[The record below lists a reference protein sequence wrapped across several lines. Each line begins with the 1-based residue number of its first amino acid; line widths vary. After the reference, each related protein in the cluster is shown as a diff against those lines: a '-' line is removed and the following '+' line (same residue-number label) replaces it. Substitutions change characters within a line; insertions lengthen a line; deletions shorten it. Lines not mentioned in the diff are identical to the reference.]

1 MHFHAYSFLVQRRG
15 DLFYDSP
22 RRPTRTRSIT
32 MGITLILLGIC
43 VVVLIYS
50 VSLYN
55 NLVSLKHGVS
65 KAWAN
70 IDVLLKQRHDEL
82 PKLVEVCK
90 QYKQFEQETLQRVIA
105 ARSQVQTAREG
116 QDIEALGKAEGVMR
130 ASLGGL
136 FAVAEAY
143 PDLKTNQNFMQLQ
156 TRITGLENGIAD
168 RREVYNDSV
177 NIYNVGIEQFP
188 AVLIANM
195 FSYAEK
201 PLLEFSTAEKADV
214 DMKALFS

>member
-1 MHFHAYSFLVQRRG
+1 MV
-15 DLFYDSP
+15 
-22 RRPTRTRSIT
+22 TI
-32 MGITLILLGIC
+32 LIMLGIV

-55 NLVSLKHGVS
+55 NLVQLKHGVS

-90 QYKQFEQETLQRVIA
+90 QYKQFEQNTLQRVIA
-105 ARSQVQTAREG
+105 ARSLVQNAREG
-116 QDIEALGKAEGVMR
+116 QDVEALGTAEGMLR
-130 ASLGGL
+130 TSLTGL

-143 PDLKTNQNFMQLQ
+143 PELKANEHFMQLQ
-156 TRITGLENGIAD
+156 VRITGLENGIAD
-168 RREVYNDSV
+168 RREFYNESV

-188 AVLIANM
+188 AVMLAGTFN
-195 FSYAEK
+195 FTTK
-201 PLLEFSTAEKADV
+201 PLLEFATAEKTDV
-214 DMKALFS
+214 DIKTLFN